1 MVLRHGPRAQH
12 GQTNPLNDKDLEE
25 FVALEKTK
33 SETEKSWSIDV
44 KDIDTSTYD
53 LSVKNPNAPEEAP
66 LRAPEEILEEMVAL
80 DAETKDIL
88 QSIKHLLK

>member
-1 MVLRHGPRAQH
+1 MVNQRQGHRHVH
-12 GQTNPLNDKDLEE
+12 D
-25 FVALEKTK
+25 
-33 SETEKSWSIDV
+33 
-44 KDIDTSTYD
+44 D

-88 QSIKHLLK
+88 QSIKSLLG